1 MLSCTKKVLPNGLRL
16 VSVDMPHLHSAE
28 IAVYIKAGGRND
40 TPGKSGIS
48 HFLEHMLFRGSSEFA
63 SNLELEIAF
72 EAIGGSVNAAT
83 DEETTCYFSRVHP
96 DQIPE
101 GVRLFSS
108 MLLRPTLE
116 GIELEKRII
125 TEEALEDINERGE
138 ETNPSN
144 LCSRLMW
151 PDHPLGM
158 PTIGYL
164 DTIKEFTEEDLR
176 RYLSDCY
183 VPSNALI
190 VAAGRHD
197 SERFFAA
204 CEQSFAAWNG
214 PQPPAPLA
222 AQERQ
227 DEPRSLFVKD
237 SDSQVNLQIAFRGF
251 ARADRRI
258 MGLRLIRRILCGG
271 GSSRLHLS
279 LREKLGI
286 VYSVDAS
293 LSAYEETG
301 AFAIELATAPEN
313 LALAVSEVMAELK
326 RLAGEEVEAAELS
339 RVKEGYFY
347 DLEYSSDSTY
357 EMQVRYGW
365 GELMTMVR
373 SIDEDRAEVAGI
385 EAAEIRRSAAALFA
399 PENLNLV
406 AVGPWKAATKRAVE
420 KLIKQYRKDWVTN

>member
-1 MLSCTKKVLPNGLRL
+1 MLSCSTKLLENGLRL
-16 VSVDMPHLHSAE
+16 VAVDMPHLHSAE
-28 IAVYIKAGGRND
+28 IAVYLKAGGRND
-40 TPGKSGIS
+40 PPGKAGIS

-83 DEETTCYFSRVHP
+83 DEETTCYFSRIHP

-108 MLLRPTLE
+108 MLLQPTLE
-116 GIELEKRII
+116 GIEIEKRII
-125 TEEALEDINERGE
+125 TEEALEDINERGD

-144 LCSRLMW
+144 LASRLLW
-151 PDHPLGM
+151 PGHPLGM

-164 DTIKEFTEEDLR
+164 ETIRGFTEEDLR
-176 RYLSDCY
+176 GYLTDFY

-190 VAAGRHD
+190 VASGRLD
-197 SERFFAA
+197 AERFFAA
-204 CEQSFAAWNG
+204 CEEHFSRWGG
-214 PQPPAPLA
+214 PQPQAPIPAQA
-222 AQERQ
+222 EQ
-227 DEPRSLFVKD
+227 DEPQSLFVKD

-251 ARADRRI
+251 ARRDPRI

-313 LALAVSEVMAELK
+313 LALAVSEVLREVKSLSF
-326 RLAGEEVEAAELS
+326 EEIDAAELQ

-365 GELMTMVR
+365 GELMNLVR
-373 SIDEDRAEVAGI
+373 TLEEDRI
-385 EAAEIRRSAAALFA
+385 EAAAITAAEIGASARAIFA
-399 PENLNLV
+399 PGNLNLV
-406 AVGPWKAATKRAVE
+406 AVGPWKAGTRRAVE
-420 KLIKQYRKDWVTN
+420 KLIKEFHKGWGKQ